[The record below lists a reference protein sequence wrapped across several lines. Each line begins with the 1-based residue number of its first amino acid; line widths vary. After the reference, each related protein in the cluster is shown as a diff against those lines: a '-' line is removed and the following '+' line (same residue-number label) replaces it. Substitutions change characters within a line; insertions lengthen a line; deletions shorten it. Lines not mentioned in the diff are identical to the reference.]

1 MQVKRRR
8 ENDMVSKR
16 ANRIQIS
23 NTELSVY
30 PIGLGT
36 VNAGID
42 WDGEKAR
49 LEQVVMGFFYHQ
61 DFACAVVR
69 FIKTR
74 AYY

>member
-16 ANRIQIS
+16 VNRIQIPG
-23 NTELSVY
+23 TELSVY

-42 WDGEKAR
+42 WDGEKAN
-49 LEQVVMGFFYHQ
+49 EIF
-61 DFACAVVR
+61 D
-69 FIKTR
+69 
-74 AYY
+74 AYLSF